1 MEIKVIDGKLS
12 LGSLFKPIA
21 FGYAIGMGVI
31 FIPFFLLMLPMFL
44 FSPGVVDQ
52 SGQMVTGPG
61 PILAM
66 MAPMFIMIPII
77 LAMQGVMIGGAILLG
92 LVIYRTRWPVRVV
105 VEGDAPAP

>member
-1 MEIKVIDGKLS
+1 MEIKAINGKLS
-12 LGSLFKPIA
+12 LGSMFKPIA

-52 SGQMVTGPG
+52 GGQLVTGPG
-61 PILAM
+61 PILM
-66 MAPMFIMIPII
+66 MIAPMFIMIPII

-92 LVIYRTRWPVRVV
+92 LAIYRSRWPLRVV
-105 VEGDAPAP
+105 VEGDTPTN